1 VLALARHEWTLL
13 ISFPDKAEPSV
24 SQANGS
30 RGDVIATAH
39 KRIDGWMTRQRRKA
53 RLPPINLTL
62 PTLVNDPRFLPQR
75 SDAGG

>member
-1 VLALARHEWTLL
+1 MTYESIEYVIRAGLGRHEWTML

-30 RGDVIATAH
+30 RGDAIATAH

-53 RLPPINLTL
+53 RLTTHQPNPPN
-62 PTLVNDPRFLPQR
+62 
-75 SDAGG
+75 SCE